1 MGQSSN
7 ELDMHTVPDA
17 APPAANGATLPTVRR
32 RGIPKGP
39 LHKFL
44 LADALVGVLALLLAF
59 YLCFGSLPVK
69 NFGFYPKLIV
79 PLLGV
84 RFFIFL
90 KFGLYDFRQSYTAL
104 DIAYLTIGG
113 LLLSR
118 LIEGFVISYFILY
131 VQAEFEYEVARRIL
145 VIYDP
150 ILTCLGS
157 IAWRCAYLG
166 RRRVWAYDLARTAI
180 VGEGEDVL
188 RVAEGLR
195 VGEKTG
201 HQIVGYVGDG
211 NGHDTLP
218 RHLGGADRLR
228 SILEQNDIDEV
239 IIAGRTATRV
249 DLLNLIATCQAFGVQ
264 VRLLPELYE
273 YTIGK
278 VDIALIDD
286 LPLITV
292 HQEPASDW
300 TRFWK
305 RTEDLFFAF
314 FGIIVLLL
322 ILPFVGTTIA
332 LSGPGGVFYRQRRV
346 GRNGR
351 VFKLIKFRTMVKD
364 AEKLSGP
371 TLSPAN
377 DPRVTAIGRWLRRFH
392 LDEFPQV
399 INVLRGEMSM
409 VGPRPE
415 RPAFYEEIVQDLPAY
430 RMRLAVK
437 PGLTGLAQ
445 VHGYYD
451 VSPEEKLRYDL
462 AYLSNISVLLD
473 LRILWLTLRASLLG
487 GSSANSGSM

>member
-1 MGQSSN
+1 MTQTRDDI
-7 ELDMHTVPDA
+7 DMPSAQRA
-17 APPAANGATLPTVRR
+17 AALAANGVAAHSGRR

-44 LADALVGVLALLLAF
+44 LADVLVAVGALLLSF
-59 YLCFGSLPVK
+59 YISFGLLPDK
-69 NFGFYPKLIV
+69 NFGFYPILMV

-90 KFGLYDFRQSYTAL
+90 KFGLYDFRRSHTAL
-104 DIAYLTIGG
+104 DIAYLTVGAM
-113 LLLSR
+113 LLSR
-118 LIEGFVISYFILY
+118 LIEGFVISYFMIY
-131 VQAEFEYEVARRIL
+131 VQTEYEVSRRVL
-145 VIYDP
+145 LLYDP
-150 ILTCLGS
+150 VLGG
-157 IAWRCAYLG
+157 IGAIVWRCGYLA

-180 VGEGEDVL
+180 VGEGGDVL

-201 HQIVGYVGDG
+201 HKIVGYVGDG
-211 NGHDTLP
+211 NGRKKLP
-218 RHLGGADRLR
+218 RHLGKAANLE
-228 SILEQNDIDEV
+228 SILDRHEIDEV

-249 DLLNLIATCQAFGVQ
+249 DLLNLISTCQAFGVQ

-305 RTEDLFFAF
+305 RTEDLLFSLIGSVVF
-314 FGIIVLLL
+314 LLA
-322 ILPFVGTTIA
+322 LPVVGTAIA
-332 LSGPGGVFYRQRRV
+332 LSGPGGVFYKQRRV

-351 VFKLIKFRTMVKD
+351 IFKLIKFRTMVKD

-377 DPRVTAIGRWLRRFH
+377 DPRVTPVGRWLRRFH
-392 LDEFPQV
+392 LDELPQV

-415 RPAFYEEIVQDLPAY
+415 RPAFYEQIAKIFPPTAC
-430 RMRLAVK
+430 A
-437 PGLTGLAQ
+437 
-445 VHGYYD
+445 
-451 VSPEEKLRYDL
+451 
-462 AYLSNISVLLD
+462 
-473 LRILWLTLRASLLG
+473 
-487 GSSANSGSM
+487 